1 MKYENIKGRSV
12 VLTLLVFFVVLLFPF
27 FPVIFQISPRYGPL
41 CALIGRIALPII
53 VGIYG
58 WWSRKIPLV
67 PVVSFL
73 PFMLL
78 FMYDIITFGV
88 VFRYWIYSGI
98 CLSLIGTGA
107 VLISSNKKL
116 GFFLVII
123 GAILWIMLVGQTE
136 L

>member
-1 MKYENIKGRSV
+1 MKYKNIKKRRV
-12 VLTLLVFFVVLLFPF
+12 VLTLLVFLVILLFPF
-27 FPVIFQISPRYGPL
+27 FPKIFQISPRYGPL
-41 CALIGRIALPII
+41 YALIGRVAFPII

-67 PVVSFL
+67 LAVSFL

-78 FMYDIITFGV
+78 FMYDIVTFEV
-88 VFRYWIYSGI
+88 LFRFWIYMGI
-98 CLSLIGTGA
+98 CLSLIGIGA
-107 VLISSNKKL
+107 VLISSTKKL
-116 GFFLVII
+116 GFFLLII

>member
-1 MKYENIKGRSV
+1 MNMYENTKRSNV

-41 CALIGRIALPII
+41 CALIGRIAFPTI

-67 PVVSFL
+67 LVVSFL

-88 VFRYWIYSGI
+88 VFRFWIYMGI

-123 GAILWIMLVGQTE
+123 GVILWIMLVG
-136 L
+136 